1 VTRPQSTVITQSLWD
16 RLREHEELPA
26 SHAAAVRFLK
36 ESIRRD
42 LEDLLNTR
50 RPLVRELEGYDL
62 ARTSV
67 INYGLEDL
75 SSFYPSSGS
84 SVQDIQ
90 QAVRRCI
97 AEYEPRL
104 VGVTVAVENSD
115 PSRHEIRLHIEAM
128 LPIHPSAETV
138 SFDTMLDVAS
148 GVYSVD

>member
-1 VTRPQSTVITQSLWD
+1 MMRPRTTIVTQSLWD
-16 RLREHEELPA
+16 RLRENEELPA
-26 SHAAAVRFLK
+26 SHSAAVRFLK

-50 RPLVRELEGYDL
+50 RPPAGEFGDYDL
-62 ARTSV
+62 ARSSV
-67 INYGLEDL
+67 IHYGLEDL
-75 SSFYPSSGS
+75 SSFYPSSS
-84 SVQDIQ
+84 SSAHDIQ

-104 VGVTVAVENSD
+104 VGVSVAVENSD
-115 PSRHEIRLHIEAM
+115 PSRHEIRLHIEAT

-148 GVYSVD
+148 GIYSVD

>member
-1 VTRPQSTVITQSLWD
+1 MTHPHNTFITQSLWN
-16 RLREHEELPA
+16 RLSESEEIPTA
-26 SHAAAVRFLK
+26 HSAAVRFLK

-50 RPLVRELEGYDL
+50 RPPAPELEGYDL
-62 ARTSV
+62 ARSSV

-84 SVQDIQ
+84 SAQDIQ

-104 VGVTVAVENSD
+104 VGVSVVAEETNLD
-115 PSRHEIRLHIEAM
+115 WHEIRLHIEAT
-128 LPIHPSAETV
+128 LPIHPAAETV
-138 SFDTMLDVAS
+138 SFSTMLDVAS
-148 GVYSVD
+148 GIYSVD

>member
-1 VTRPQSTVITQSLWD
+1 VTPTRNTVITQSVWD
-16 RLREHEELPA
+16 RLRENEEIPA
-26 SHAAAVRFLK
+26 SHTAAVRILK

-50 RPLVRELEGYDL
+50 RPLARELEGYDL
-62 ARTSV
+62 ARRSV

-84 SVQDIQ
+84 SAQDIE
-90 QAVRRCI
+90 QAVRRCL

-104 VGVTVAVENSD
+104 LGVSVVAENSN
-115 PSRHEIRLHIEAM
+115 PGRLEIRLHIEAT

-148 GVYSVD
+148 GIYSVD

>member
-1 VTRPQSTVITQSLWD
+1 MTRAHSTVITQSLWD
-16 RLREHEELPA
+16 RLCVNEELPA
-26 SHAAAVRFLK
+26 SHAAAVRYLK

-50 RPLVRELEGYDL
+50 RPPARELDGYDL
-62 ARTSV
+62 AKGSV

-84 SVQDIQ
+84 SAQDIQ

-104 VGVTVAVENSD
+104 VGVSVAVESSD
-115 PSRHEIRLHIEAM
+115 PGRHEIRLHIEAM
-128 LPIHPSAETV
+128 LPIHPGAETV
-138 SFDTMLDVAS
+138 SFNTTLDVAS
-148 GVYSVD
+148 GIYSVG

>member
-1 VTRPQSTVITQSLWD
+1 VTHSHSTVITQSLWN
-16 RLREHEELPA
+16 RLSEREEIPTA
-26 SHAAAVRFLK
+26 QAAAVRFLK

-50 RPLVRELEGYDL
+50 RPPVRELAAYDL
-62 ARTSV
+62 ARSSV

-75 SSFYPSSGS
+75 SSFYPASGS
-84 SVQDIQ
+84 SAQDIQ

-104 VGVTVAVENSD
+104 VGVSVVAESTD
-115 PSRHEIRLHIEAM
+115 LERHEIRLHIEAT
-128 LPIHPSAETV
+128 LPIHPGAETV

-148 GVYSVD
+148 GIYSVD

>member
-1 VTRPQSTVITQSLWD
+1 MTHPHNTVITQSLWN
-16 RLREHEELPA
+16 RLSESEEIPIA
-26 SHAAAVRFLK
+26 HSAAVRFLK

-50 RPLVRELEGYDL
+50 RPPAPELEGYDL
-62 ARTSV
+62 ARSSV

-84 SVQDIQ
+84 SAQDIQ
-90 QAVRRCI
+90 QSVRRCI

-104 VGVTVAVENSD
+104 VGVSVVAEETNLD
-115 PSRHEIRLHIEAM
+115 RHEIRLHIEAT
-128 LPIHPSAETV
+128 LPIHPAAETV

-148 GVYSVD
+148 GIYSVD